1 MLMHPE
7 KKELEHNQIREYCC
21 CLPASFHMGGPHK
34 NLHYLFFHK
43 NAGKRKIK
51 NQELLFQNVIYYR
64 PFCLRITQH
73 WNGF

>member
-34 NLHYLFFHK
+34 NLHYLFFFTK
-43 NAGKRKIK
+43 M
-51 NQELLFQNVIYYR
+51 QEKEK
-64 PFCLRITQH
+64 
-73 WNGF
+73 